1 MVGGERKRG
10 VNTGVER
17 ERFRGKAEG
26 SLCVSRERETGKCKG
41 ASRGHLCEAGVCD
54 RVGV

>member
-1 MVGGERKRG
+1 MRERKRG
-10 VNTGVER
+10 VNIGVER